1 MHTRASRRLVPASHS
16 RSWLKSARALQYFV
30 HLPAIALPDLL
41 TRHDDLKPVIL
52 LAQEVL
58 HDVRRTC
65 HPSKLDL
72 SLMSSEI
79 PQTRETHRLQPLL
92 NSPSYGMSPRLP
104 SEE

>member
-1 MHTRASRRLVPASHS
+1 
-16 RSWLKSARALQYFV
+16 
-30 HLPAIALPDLL
+30 
-41 TRHDDLKPVIL
+41 VIL

-58 HDVRRTC
+58 HRHFHVIELDVRRTC